1 MNSRFLVLGV
11 LVGFALACGGSS
23 SVDLGDGGS
32 LGAIGGGSIPS
43 AFDDVADVV
52 KDGSVMMSTE
62 APTPTVTLT
71 FPSST
76 DKAALGGKIRDAAKA
91 KGWEEMAY
99 SDMGDSV
106 GGTFKKDGK
115 MLVVGVNSMG
125 DVLVTLTVSAM

>member
-23 SVDLGDGGS
+23 VDLGDGGS
-32 LGAIGGGSIPS
+32 LGAVGGGSLPS

-52 KDGSVMMSTE
+52 KDGSIMMTTE
-62 APTPTVTLT
+62 VPTPTATLT

-76 DKAALGGKIRDAAKA
+76 DVAALGGKLRDAAKA

-99 SDMGDSV
+99 SDMGGSV

-115 MLVVGVNSMG
+115 MLVVSVNAMG
-125 DVLVTLTVSAM
+125 DVMVTLTVSTM